1 MLLLQCD
8 HVVSSVHVVWL
19 APQGSGLSL
28 VNHAS
33 AKLSSSSPR
42 IGSLEKHESTIS
54 IRYWG
59 ALLCVVVVVVVG
71 DVDGGCDSCVSG
83 LTRREG
89 GKRGHGGV

>member
-1 MLLLQCD
+1 M
-8 HVVSSVHVVWL
+8 
-19 APQGSGLSL
+19 
-28 VNHAS
+28 NHAS

-59 ALLCVVVVVVVG
+59 ALLCVVVVVVG

-83 LTRREG
+83 LTRRG
-89 GKRGHGGV
+89 GG